1 LPVVEISMA
10 KSLFP
15 LFRSLLLVLPF
26 SKRIRNSIAIVFL
39 KLRDVKKNI
48 LLEDIPLKRLL
59 IFKMV
64 YSTTDTNSS

>member
-1 LPVVEISMA
+1 VVEISMA